1 MVVLTQEAEA
11 HIKGLILH
19 YESLDR
25 PAATRNMMAA
35 VEAAKERIARAP
47 AVGLSAPRP
56 YPQLKKFGRLWLKE
70 GRYWISY
77 SPTNPPAITGVF
89 FETVDIPNWV

>member
-1 MVVLTQEAEA
+1 M
-11 HIKGLILH
+11 H

-25 PAATRNMMAA
+25 AAA
-35 VEAAKERIARAP
+35 VRNLLHAIEAVRERIVRSPTA
-47 AVGLSAPRP
+47 GLAAPRT
-56 YPQLKKFGRLWLKE
+56 YPDLKKPGRLWLKE

-77 SPTNPPAITGVF
+77 SPTKPPAITGVF